1 MIIDTSAVPPV
12 LFREP
17 DAQSY
22 DAAIASSQRCRMSA
36 TSFLEASIVL
46 ESRRGPAAG
55 PTLNA
60 YLEGRRP
67 TLNRCHRGTGPSHPP
82 CLATLWQGQP
92 PSGPEVRRPLRL
104 RAHRGQPCCSRATIS
119 RLPTSKLLDALKL
132 RDWVTSRGTFV
143 GALSAPPRQLTRLE
157 EARAST
163 RFGLEPC
170 HPSGRGLE
178 VVAGAGHAAPWGRLG
193 R

>member
-1 MIIDTSAVPPV
+1 
-12 LFREP
+12 
-17 DAQSY
+17 
-22 DAAIASSQRCRMSA
+22 MSA
-36 TSFLEASIVL
+36 ANFLEAAIVL
-46 ESRRGPAAG
+46 ESRAGRCRDTSLTSLLERGASSTWSRSPLIKQAARRAWQ
-55 PTLNA
+55 TL
-60 YLEGRRP
+60 RQR
-67 TLNRCHRGTGPSHPP
+67 
-82 CLATLWQGQP
+82 QP
-92 PSGPEVRRPLRL
+92 PSGPELRRLLRL
-104 RAHRGQPCCSRATIS
+104 RARRDLRKNPCCSRATIS

-163 RFGLEPC
+163 RCGLEPC